1 MFSLVGKLKT
11 YIIATLALALPIIY
25 VFGQVKG
32 RAKEKNKV
40 LTDELQAQQKAADF
54 YKAMSEN
61 ENDNLTDRKSIT
73 DRLRSN
79 GL

>member
-1 MFSLVGKLKT
+1 MFIFGNIKM

-40 LTDELQAQQKAADF
+40 LTDELEARQRQYDF
-54 YKAMSEN
+54 YKTMADN
-61 ENDNLTDRKSIT
+61 ETDNLTDRKSIT

>member
-1 MFSLVGKLKT
+1 MFDIFGKIKT
-11 YIIATLALALPIIY
+11 WIIAALAVALPILY
-25 VFGQVKG
+25 VFGRIKG
-32 RAKEKNKV
+32 RAAEKNKV
-40 LTDELQAQQKAADF
+40 LTDELQAQEKASNF
-54 YKAMSEN
+54 YKNMAEH

>member
-1 MFSLVGKLKT
+1 MFIFGKIKT

-25 VFGQVKG
+25 VFGQIKG

-40 LTDELQAQQKAADF
+40 LSDELQAQQKAADF
-54 YKAMSEN
+54 YKAMSEH
-61 ENDNLTDRKSIT
+61 ESDTLTDRQSIT

>member
-1 MFSLVGKLKT
+1 
-11 YIIATLALALPIIY
+11 LPIIY
-25 VFGQVKG
+25 LFGQIKG

-40 LTDELQAQQKAADF
+40 LTDELETRNDQYEF
-54 YKAMSEN
+54 YKKMADE
-61 ENDNLTDRKSIT
+61 ETDNLTDRKSIT

>member
-1 MFSLVGKLKT
+1 MFIFGKIKM

-25 VFGQVKG
+25 VVGQVKG

-40 LTDELQAQQKAADF
+40 LTDELEARQRQYDF
-54 YKAMSEN
+54 YKTMADN
-61 ENDNLTDRKSIT
+61 ETDNLTNRKSIT

>member
-1 MFSLVGKLKT
+1 MFIFGKIKM

-25 VFGQVKG
+25 VFGQIKG

-40 LTDELQAQQKAADF
+40 LTDELQAQKKASDF
-54 YKAMSEN
+54 YKAMAEN
-61 ENDNLTDRKSIT
+61 ESDTLTDRRSVT
-73 DRLRSN
+73 DRLRKN

>member
-1 MFSLVGKLKT
+1 MFIFGKIKM

-32 RAKEKNKV
+32 RSKEKNKV
-40 LTDELQAQQKAADF
+40 LTDELAARQKQYDF
-54 YKAMSEN
+54 YKTMADN
-61 ENDNLTDRKSIT
+61 ETDNLTDRRSIT